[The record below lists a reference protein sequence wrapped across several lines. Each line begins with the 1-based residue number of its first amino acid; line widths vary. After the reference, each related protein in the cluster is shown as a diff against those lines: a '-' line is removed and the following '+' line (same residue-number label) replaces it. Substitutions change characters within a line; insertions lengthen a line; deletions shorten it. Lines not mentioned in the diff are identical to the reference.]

1 MGILMFYFRSFLSR
15 LCLIILA
22 CLVGISRI
30 AVGVHWPEDVLAGA
44 SLGILC
50 AITGVIIV
58 SKLGWNRNKPVQ
70 LIIGFILILSNIYL
84 LIFYDCRYEQAIY
97 LQSVLAFSVLVAGT
111 REYYLL
117 VKND

>member
-1 MGILMFYFRSFLSR
+1 M
-15 LCLIILA
+15 
-22 CLVGISRI
+22 SRI
-30 AVGVHWPEDVLAGA
+30 AVGVHWPEDVIAGA
-44 SLGILC
+44 LLGILC

-70 LIIGFILILSNIYL
+70 LIIGFILILANIYL
-84 LIFYDCRYEQAIY
+84 LIFYDCRYEQAVY

-117 VKND
+117 LKNE